1 MGRKILDEKFLKHK
15 GRYFIQC
22 GMAFLTILGIL
33 LVLNVFEQTA
43 LIASLGASAFIV
55 FAMPCSYS
63 AKPRSIIGGYFFG
76 ISLGV
81 LFNAVARIPYIQTL
95 PISAVLEYTFF
106 SAVAV
111 GLTVFC
117 MVVFNVEHPPA
128 AGMALG
134 LVLQNWQ
141 LPSLTL
147 VIAAV
152 LMLSAVRLVL
162 EGYLIDLH

>member
-1 MGRKILDEKFLKHK
+1 MLDEKFLENK
-15 GRYFIQC
+15 GRYFLQC
-22 GMAFLTILGIL
+22 GMAFLTILVIL

-55 FAMPCSYS
+55 FAMPGSYS
-63 AKPRSIIGGYFFG
+63 AKPRSIMGGYFFG
-76 ISLGV
+76 VTLGV
-81 LFNAVARIPYIQTL
+81 VFNMVARLDYIQSL

-111 GLTVFC
+111 GLTLLC

-141 LPSLTL
+141 LSSLAL
-147 VIAAV
+147 VVAAV
-152 LMLSAVRLVL
+152 IMLSAVRLVL
-162 EGYLIDLH
+162 GEYLMDLH

>member
-1 MGRKILDEKFLKHK
+1 MGRNMLDEKFLENK
-15 GRYFIQC
+15 GRYLLQC
-22 GMAFLTILGIL
+22 GMAFLTILVIL

-55 FAMPCSYS
+55 FAMPGSYS
-63 AKPRSIIGGYFFG
+63 AKPRSIMGGYFFG
-76 ISLGV
+76 VTLGV
-81 LFNAVARIPYIQTL
+81 VFNVVARLDYIQSL

-111 GLTVFC
+111 GLTLLC

-141 LPSLTL
+141 LPSLAL
-147 VIAAV
+147 VVAAV
-152 LMLSAVRLVL
+152 IMLSAVRLVL
-162 EGYLIDLH
+162 GEYLMDLH

>member
-1 MGRKILDEKFLKHK
+1 MGRNILDEKFLENK
-15 GRYFIQC
+15 GRYLVQC
-22 GMAFLTILGIL
+22 AMAFLTILIIL

-55 FAMPCSYS
+55 FAMPGSYS

-76 ISLGV
+76 ITTGV
-81 LFNAVARIPYIQTL
+81 LFNVVARLPYIRSL

-111 GLTVFC
+111 GLTMLA

-141 LPSLTL
+141 VPSLAL
-147 VIAAV
+147 VIVAV
-152 LMLSAVRLVL
+152 LMLSAVRVVL
-162 EGYLIDLH
+162 RDYLIDLH